1 MVMIADIL
9 LFIVGLAL
17 ILSGANAL
25 TDGASSIAKR
35 MKVSELVIG
44 LTIVAF
50 GTSAPELAVS
60 AISAIK
66 GNGDIALGNVV
77 GSNIFNTLMIIG
89 CTVLVRPL
97 KVSRLLIKKE
107 IPLCILASFVLILLC
122 ADATEGCVAGG
133 LSRTDGL
140 VLLCFM
146 AIFLSHTFSIAA
158 GEEQKASVPAA
169 NGVCCAN
176 GSTAANGGCGADAA
190 AESGIKEMPLWRAI
204 LFSIGG
210 LIFLIAGGESF
221 VRGASGL
228 ARALGASESLIAVT
242 IVAGGTSLPEL
253 ATSVVAALKG
263 RSEMAVGNVVGSNL
277 FNIFLILGLSST
289 ISPIKLAGIGAI
301 DLGMVLLSS
310 VVLWFVGV
318 FYKERTITRAEGAL
332 MIALYVAYT
341 LYLIL

>member
-25 TDGASSIAKR
+25 TDGASSIGKG
-35 MKVSELVIG
+35 MKVSERVIG

-66 GNGDIALGNVV
+66 GSGDIALGNVV
-77 GSNIFNTLMIIG
+77 GSNLFNTLMIIG

-158 GEEQKASVPAA
+158 GEEQKAS
-169 NGVCCAN
+169 
-176 GSTAANGGCGADAA
+176 
-190 AESGIKEMPLWRAI
+190 ESGIKEMPLWRAI

-210 LIFLIAGGESF
+210 LLFLIAGGESF

-310 VVLWFVGV
+310 IVLWFVGV

>member
-1 MVMIADIL
+1 MIADIL

-66 GNGDIALGNVV
+66 GSGDIALGNVV
-77 GSNIFNTLMIIG
+77 GSNLFNTLMIIG

-158 GEEQKASVPAA
+158 GEEQNAS
-169 NGVCCAN
+169 
-176 GSTAANGGCGADAA
+176 
-190 AESGIKEMPLWRAI
+190 ESGIKEMPMWRAI

-210 LIFLIAGGESF
+210 LSFLIAGGESF

-263 RSEMAVGNVVGSNL
+263 KSEMAVGNVVGSNL

-310 VVLWFVGV
+310 IVLWFVGV

>member
-1 MVMIADIL
+1 MIADIL

-158 GEEQKASVPAA
+158 GEEQNAS
-169 NGVCCAN
+169 
-176 GSTAANGGCGADAA
+176 
-190 AESGIKEMPLWRAI
+190 ESGIKEMPLWRAI

-210 LIFLIAGGESF
+210 LLFLIAGGESF

-263 RSEMAVGNVVGSNL
+263 KSEMAVGNVVGSNL

-310 VVLWFVGV
+310 IVLWFVGV

>member
-77 GSNIFNTLMIIG
+77 GSNLFNTLMIIG

-158 GEEQKASVPAA
+158 GEEQNAS
-169 NGVCCAN
+169 
-176 GSTAANGGCGADAA
+176 
-190 AESGIKEMPLWRAI
+190 ESGIKEMPLWRAI

-210 LIFLIAGGESF
+210 LLFLIAGGESF

-277 FNIFLILGLSST
+277 FNIFLILGLSSI

-310 VVLWFVGV
+310 IVLWFVGV

>member
-1 MVMIADIL
+1 MIADIL

-66 GNGDIALGNVV
+66 GNGDNALGNVV
-77 GSNIFNTLMIIG
+77 GSNLFNTLMIIG

-158 GEEQKASVPAA
+158 GEEQNAS
-169 NGVCCAN
+169 
-176 GSTAANGGCGADAA
+176 
-190 AESGIKEMPLWRAI
+190 ESGIKEMPLWRAI

-210 LIFLIAGGESF
+210 LLFLIAGGESF

-263 RSEMAVGNVVGSNL
+263 KSEMAVGNVVGSNL

-310 VVLWFVGV
+310 IVLWFVGV

>member
-77 GSNIFNTLMIIG
+77 GSNLFNTLMIIG

-158 GEEQKASVPAA
+158 GEEQKAE
-169 NGVCCAN
+169 
-176 GSTAANGGCGADAA
+176 
-190 AESGIKEMPLWRAI
+190 ESGIKEMPMWRAI

-210 LIFLIAGGESF
+210 LLFLIAGGESF

-263 RSEMAVGNVVGSNL
+263 KSEMAVGNVVGSNL

-310 VVLWFVGV
+310 IVLWFVGV

>member
-1 MVMIADIL
+1 MIADIL

-66 GNGDIALGNVV
+66 GSGDIALGNVV

-158 GEEQKASVPAA
+158 GEEQNAS
-169 NGVCCAN
+169 
-176 GSTAANGGCGADAA
+176 
-190 AESGIKEMPLWRAI
+190 ESGIKEMPLWRAI

-277 FNIFLILGLSST
+277 FNIFLILGLSSI

-310 VVLWFVGV
+310 IVLWFVGV

>member
-66 GNGDIALGNVV
+66 GSGDIALGNVV

-158 GEEQKASVPAA
+158 GEEQNAS
-169 NGVCCAN
+169 
-176 GSTAANGGCGADAA
+176 
-190 AESGIKEMPLWRAI
+190 ESGIKEMPLWRAI

-210 LIFLIAGGESF
+210 LLFLIAGGESF

-310 VVLWFVGV
+310 IVLWFVGV

>member
-66 GNGDIALGNVV
+66 GSGDIALGNVV
-77 GSNIFNTLMIIG
+77 GSNLFNTLMIIG

-158 GEEQKASVPAA
+158 GEEQNAS
-169 NGVCCAN
+169 
-176 GSTAANGGCGADAA
+176 
-190 AESGIKEMPLWRAI
+190 ESGIKEMPLWRAI

-210 LIFLIAGGESF
+210 LLFLIAGGESF

-318 FYKERTITRAEGAL
+318 FYKERTITRVEGAL

>member
-1 MVMIADIL
+1 MIADIL

-77 GSNIFNTLMIIG
+77 GSNLFNTLMIIG

-158 GEEQKASVPAA
+158 GEEQNAS
-169 NGVCCAN
+169 
-176 GSTAANGGCGADAA
+176 
-190 AESGIKEMPLWRAI
+190 ESGIKEMPMWRAI

-210 LIFLIAGGESF
+210 LSFLIAGGESF

-263 RSEMAVGNVVGSNL
+263 KSEMAVGNVVGSNL

-310 VVLWFVGV
+310 IVLWFVGV

>member
-66 GNGDIALGNVV
+66 GNGDIALGNIV
-77 GSNIFNTLMIIG
+77 GSNLFNTLMIIG

-158 GEEQKASVPAA
+158 GEEQNAS
-169 NGVCCAN
+169 
-176 GSTAANGGCGADAA
+176 
-190 AESGIKEMPLWRAI
+190 ESGIKEMPLWRAI

-263 RSEMAVGNVVGSNL
+263 KSEMAVGNVVGSNL

-310 VVLWFVGV
+310 IVLWFVGV

>member
-1 MVMIADIL
+1 MIADIL

-66 GNGDIALGNVV
+66 GSGDIALGNVV
-77 GSNIFNTLMIIG
+77 GSNLFNTLMIIG

-158 GEEQKASVPAA
+158 GEEQNAS
-169 NGVCCAN
+169 
-176 GSTAANGGCGADAA
+176 
-190 AESGIKEMPLWRAI
+190 ESGIKEMPLWRAI

-263 RSEMAVGNVVGSNL
+263 KSEMAVGNVVGSNL

-310 VVLWFVGV
+310 IVLWFVGV

>member
-77 GSNIFNTLMIIG
+77 GSNLFNTLMIIG

-158 GEEQKASVPAA
+158 GEEQKAS
-169 NGVCCAN
+169 
-176 GSTAANGGCGADAA
+176 
-190 AESGIKEMPLWRAI
+190 ESGIKEMPLWRAI

-263 RSEMAVGNVVGSNL
+263 KSEMAVGNVVGSNL

-310 VVLWFVGV
+310 IVLWFVGV

>member
-158 GEEQKASVPAA
+158 GEEQNAS
-169 NGVCCAN
+169 
-176 GSTAANGGCGADAA
+176 
-190 AESGIKEMPLWRAI
+190 ESGIKEMPLWRAI

-210 LIFLIAGGESF
+210 LLFLIAGGESF

-263 RSEMAVGNVVGSNL
+263 KSEMAVGNVVGSNL

-310 VVLWFVGV
+310 IVLWFVGV
-318 FYKERTITRAEGAL
+318 FYKERTITRVEGAL

>member
-1 MVMIADIL
+1 MIADIL

-77 GSNIFNTLMIIG
+77 GSNLFNTLMIIG

-158 GEEQKASVPAA
+158 GEEQNAS
-169 NGVCCAN
+169 
-176 GSTAANGGCGADAA
+176 
-190 AESGIKEMPLWRAI
+190 ESGIKEMPLWRAI

-210 LIFLIAGGESF
+210 LIFLIAGGECF

-310 VVLWFVGV
+310 IVLWFVGV

-332 MIALYVAYT
+332 MIALYVTYT

>member
-1 MVMIADIL
+1 MIADIL

-77 GSNIFNTLMIIG
+77 GSNLFNTLMIIG

-158 GEEQKASVPAA
+158 GEEQNAS
-169 NGVCCAN
+169 
-176 GSTAANGGCGADAA
+176 
-190 AESGIKEMPLWRAI
+190 ESGIKEMPLWRAI

-210 LIFLIAGGESF
+210 LLFLIAGGESF

-310 VVLWFVGV
+310 IVLWFVGV

>member
-35 MKVSELVIG
+35 MKISELVIG

-66 GNGDIALGNVV
+66 GSGDIALGNVV
-77 GSNIFNTLMIIG
+77 GSNLFNTLMIIG

-158 GEEQKASVPAA
+158 GEEQNAS
-169 NGVCCAN
+169 
-176 GSTAANGGCGADAA
+176 
-190 AESGIKEMPLWRAI
+190 ESGIKEMPLWRAI

-210 LIFLIAGGESF
+210 LLFLIAGGESF

-310 VVLWFVGV
+310 IVLWFVGV

>member
-1 MVMIADIL
+1 MIADIL

-77 GSNIFNTLMIIG
+77 GSNLFNTLMIIG

-107 IPLCILASFVLILLC
+107 IPLCILASVVLILLC

-158 GEEQKASVPAA
+158 GEEQNAS
-169 NGVCCAN
+169 
-176 GSTAANGGCGADAA
+176 
-190 AESGIKEMPLWRAI
+190 ESGIKEMPMWRAI

-210 LIFLIAGGESF
+210 LSFLIAGGESF

-310 VVLWFVGV
+310 IVLWFVGV

>member
-66 GNGDIALGNVV
+66 GSGDIALGNVV
-77 GSNIFNTLMIIG
+77 GSNLFNTLMIIG

-158 GEEQKASVPAA
+158 GEEQNAS
-169 NGVCCAN
+169 
-176 GSTAANGGCGADAA
+176 
-190 AESGIKEMPLWRAI
+190 ESGIKEMPLWRAI

-263 RSEMAVGNVVGSNL
+263 KSEMAVGNVVGSNL

-310 VVLWFVGV
+310 IVLWFVGV

>member
-1 MVMIADIL
+1 MIADIL

-66 GNGDIALGNVV
+66 GSGDIALGNVV
-77 GSNIFNTLMIIG
+77 GSNLFNTLMIIG

-158 GEEQKASVPAA
+158 GEEQNAS
-169 NGVCCAN
+169 
-176 GSTAANGGCGADAA
+176 
-190 AESGIKEMPLWRAI
+190 ESGIKEMPLWRAI

-263 RSEMAVGNVVGSNL
+263 KSEMAVGNVVGSNL

-301 DLGMVLLSS
+301 DLGMVLFSS
-310 VVLWFVGV
+310 IVLWFVGV

>member
-25 TDGASSIAKR
+25 IDGASSIAKR

-77 GSNIFNTLMIIG
+77 GSNLFNTLMIIG

-158 GEEQKASVPAA
+158 GEEQNAS
-169 NGVCCAN
+169 
-176 GSTAANGGCGADAA
+176 
-190 AESGIKEMPLWRAI
+190 ESGIKEMPLWRAI

-210 LIFLIAGGESF
+210 LLFLIAGGESF

-310 VVLWFVGV
+310 IVLWFVGV
-318 FYKERTITRAEGAL
+318 FYKERTITRVEGAL

>member
-1 MVMIADIL
+1 MIADIL

-77 GSNIFNTLMIIG
+77 GSNLFNTLMIIG

-158 GEEQKASVPAA
+158 GEEQNAS
-169 NGVCCAN
+169 
-176 GSTAANGGCGADAA
+176 
-190 AESGIKEMPLWRAI
+190 ESGIKEMPMWRAI

-210 LIFLIAGGESF
+210 LSFLIAGGESL

-310 VVLWFVGV
+310 IVLWFVGV

>member
-158 GEEQKASVPAA
+158 GEEQNAS
-169 NGVCCAN
+169 
-176 GSTAANGGCGADAA
+176 
-190 AESGIKEMPLWRAI
+190 ESGIKEMPLWRAI

-210 LIFLIAGGESF
+210 LIFLIAGGECF

-263 RSEMAVGNVVGSNL
+263 KSEMAVGNVVGSNL

-310 VVLWFVGV
+310 IVLWFVGV

>member
-77 GSNIFNTLMIIG
+77 GSNLFNTLMIIG

-158 GEEQKASVPAA
+158 GEEQNVS
-169 NGVCCAN
+169 
-176 GSTAANGGCGADAA
+176 
-190 AESGIKEMPLWRAI
+190 ESGIKEMPLWRAI

-210 LIFLIAGGESF
+210 LLFLIAGGESF

-310 VVLWFVGV
+310 IVLWFVGV

>member
-77 GSNIFNTLMIIG
+77 GSNLFNTLMIIG

-158 GEEQKASVPAA
+158 GEEQNAS
-169 NGVCCAN
+169 
-176 GSTAANGGCGADAA
+176 
-190 AESGIKEMPLWRAI
+190 ESGIKEMPLWRAI

-310 VVLWFVGV
+310 IVLWFVGV
-318 FYKERTITRAEGAL
+318 FYKERTITRAEGAF

>member
-1 MVMIADIL
+1 MIADIL

-77 GSNIFNTLMIIG
+77 GSNLFNTLMIIG

-158 GEEQKASVPAA
+158 GEEQNAS
-169 NGVCCAN
+169 
-176 GSTAANGGCGADAA
+176 
-190 AESGIKEMPLWRAI
+190 ESGIKEMPLWRAI

-310 VVLWFVGV
+310 IVLWFVGV

>member
-44 LTIVAF
+44 LTTVAF

-66 GNGDIALGNVV
+66 GSGDIALGNVV
-77 GSNIFNTLMIIG
+77 GSNLFNTLMIIG

-158 GEEQKASVPAA
+158 GEEQNAS
-169 NGVCCAN
+169 
-176 GSTAANGGCGADAA
+176 
-190 AESGIKEMPLWRAI
+190 ESGIKEMPLWRAI

-210 LIFLIAGGESF
+210 LLFLIAGGESF

-310 VVLWFVGV
+310 IVLWFVGV

>member
-77 GSNIFNTLMIIG
+77 GSNLFNTLMIIG

-158 GEEQKASVPAA
+158 GEEQNAS
-169 NGVCCAN
+169 
-176 GSTAANGGCGADAA
+176 
-190 AESGIKEMPLWRAI
+190 ESGIKEMPLWRAI

-263 RSEMAVGNVVGSNL
+263 KSEMAVGNVVGSNL

-310 VVLWFVGV
+310 IVLWFVGV
-318 FYKERTITRAEGAL
+318 FYKERTIPRTEGAL

>member
-9 LFIVGLAL
+9 LFVVGLAL

-77 GSNIFNTLMIIG
+77 GSNLFNTLMIIG

-158 GEEQKASVPAA
+158 GEEQNAS
-169 NGVCCAN
+169 
-176 GSTAANGGCGADAA
+176 
-190 AESGIKEMPLWRAI
+190 ESGIKEMPLWRAI

-210 LIFLIAGGESF
+210 LLFLIAGGESF

-310 VVLWFVGV
+310 IVLWFVGV

>member
-77 GSNIFNTLMIIG
+77 GSNLFNTLMIIG

-158 GEEQKASVPAA
+158 GEEQNAS
-169 NGVCCAN
+169 
-176 GSTAANGGCGADAA
+176 
-190 AESGIKEMPLWRAI
+190 ESGIKEMPLWRAI

-210 LIFLIAGGESF
+210 LIFLLAGGESF

-310 VVLWFVGV
+310 IVLWFVGV

>member
-1 MVMIADIL
+1 MIADIL

-158 GEEQKASVPAA
+158 GEEQNAS
-169 NGVCCAN
+169 
-176 GSTAANGGCGADAA
+176 
-190 AESGIKEMPLWRAI
+190 ESGIKEMPLWRAI

-289 ISPIKLAGIGAI
+289 IADKACRHWRNRPWDGAA
-301 DLGMVLLSS
+301 LQHSAMVCGSLL
-310 VVLWFVGV
+310 
-318 FYKERTITRAEGAL
+318 
-332 MIALYVAYT
+332 
-341 LYLIL
+341 

>member
-66 GNGDIALGNVV
+66 GSGDIALGNVV

-158 GEEQKASVPAA
+158 GEEQNAS
-169 NGVCCAN
+169 
-176 GSTAANGGCGADAA
+176 
-190 AESGIKEMPLWRAI
+190 ESGIKEMPLWRAI

-310 VVLWFVGV
+310 IVLWFVGV

>member
-77 GSNIFNTLMIIG
+77 GSNLFNTLMIIG

-169 NGVCCAN
+169 NG
-176 GSTAANGGCGADAA
+176 STAANGSCGADAA

-263 RSEMAVGNVVGSNL
+263 KSEMAVGNVVGSNL

-310 VVLWFVGV
+310 IVLWFVGV

>member
-66 GNGDIALGNVV
+66 GSGDIALGNVV
-77 GSNIFNTLMIIG
+77 GSNLFNTLMIIG

-158 GEEQKASVPAA
+158 GEEQNAS
-169 NGVCCAN
+169 
-176 GSTAANGGCGADAA
+176 
-190 AESGIKEMPLWRAI
+190 ESGIKEMQLWRAI

-210 LIFLIAGGESF
+210 LLFLIAGGESF

-263 RSEMAVGNVVGSNL
+263 KSEMAVGNVVGSNL

-310 VVLWFVGV
+310 IVLWFVGV

>member
-66 GNGDIALGNVV
+66 GSGDIALGNVV
-77 GSNIFNTLMIIG
+77 GSNLFNTLMIIG

-158 GEEQKASVPAA
+158 GEEQKASAP
-169 NGVCCAN
+169 
-176 GSTAANGGCGADAA
+176 AANGGCGADAA

-263 RSEMAVGNVVGSNL
+263 KSEMAVGNVVGSNL

-310 VVLWFVGV
+310 IVLWFVGV

>member
-1 MVMIADIL
+1 MIADIL

-158 GEEQKASVPAA
+158 GEEQKAS
-169 NGVCCAN
+169 
-176 GSTAANGGCGADAA
+176 
-190 AESGIKEMPLWRAI
+190 ESGIKEMPLWRAI

-210 LIFLIAGGESF
+210 LLFLIAGGESF

-263 RSEMAVGNVVGSNL
+263 KSEMAVGNVVGSNL

-310 VVLWFVGV
+310 IVLWFVGV

>member
-1 MVMIADIL
+1 MIADIL

-77 GSNIFNTLMIIG
+77 GSNLFNTLMIIG

-158 GEEQKASVPAA
+158 GEEQNAS
-169 NGVCCAN
+169 
-176 GSTAANGGCGADAA
+176 
-190 AESGIKEMPLWRAI
+190 ESGIKEMPLWRAI

-210 LIFLIAGGESF
+210 LLFLIAGGESF
-221 VRGASGL
+221 VRGASEL

-263 RSEMAVGNVVGSNL
+263 KSEMAVGNVVGSNL

-310 VVLWFVGV
+310 IVLWFVGV

>member
-1 MVMIADIL
+1 MIADIL

-77 GSNIFNTLMIIG
+77 GSNLFNTLMIIG

-158 GEEQKASVPAA
+158 GEEQNVS
-169 NGVCCAN
+169 
-176 GSTAANGGCGADAA
+176 
-190 AESGIKEMPLWRAI
+190 ESGIKEMPLWRAI

-310 VVLWFVGV
+310 IVLWFVGV

>member
-77 GSNIFNTLMIIG
+77 GSNLFNTLMIIG

-122 ADATEGCVAGG
+122 ADATEGCVTGG

-158 GEEQKASVPAA
+158 GEEQNAS
-169 NGVCCAN
+169 
-176 GSTAANGGCGADAA
+176 
-190 AESGIKEMPLWRAI
+190 ESGIKEMPLWRAI

-263 RSEMAVGNVVGSNL
+263 KSEMAVGNVVGSNL

-310 VVLWFVGV
+310 IVLWFVGV

>member
-60 AISAIK
+60 AISAIN

-77 GSNIFNTLMIIG
+77 GSNLFNTLMIIG

-158 GEEQKASVPAA
+158 GEEQNAS
-169 NGVCCAN
+169 
-176 GSTAANGGCGADAA
+176 
-190 AESGIKEMPLWRAI
+190 ESGIKEMPLWRAI

-210 LIFLIAGGESF
+210 LLFLIAGGESF

-310 VVLWFVGV
+310 IVLWFVGV